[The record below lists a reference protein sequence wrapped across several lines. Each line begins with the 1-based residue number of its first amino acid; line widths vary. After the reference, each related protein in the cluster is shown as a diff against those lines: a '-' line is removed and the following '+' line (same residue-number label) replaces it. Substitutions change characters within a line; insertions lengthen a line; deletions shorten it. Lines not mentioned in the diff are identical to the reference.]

1 MLRKGM
7 NALARMYKQMACD
20 QDDSD
25 VRFTEWVWL
34 AVALSSASLLEMMM
48 MMMEVR
54 CDATR
59 VARVVSCCFAAR
71 QQLWSLCWIVA
82 IGSRMCGCRMR
93 ACDVGFSV

>member
-1 MLRKGM
+1 M
-7 NALARMYKQMACD
+7 ARMYKQMACD

-54 CDATR
+54 CDVSGPNAH
-59 VARVVSCCFAAR
+59 VVN
-71 QQLWSLCWIVA
+71 
-82 IGSRMCGCRMR
+82 
-93 ACDVGFSV
+93 